1 MLRKK
6 HYKKILITLSVF
18 IAVFTGITLFQCI
31 FIPYI
36 QNKKEEYRLSVSDV
50 ENYGGINKIISE
62 LQELK
67 NKINS
72 LQNSYSQAE
81 NLNLQLDEDKDILND
96 KYYSSEELSKELK
109 SANQK
114 SYNKLKQEYNTLL
127 EEYHKLTEDYENYK
141 KEHENRN

>member
-1 MLRKK
+1 MKTVYLNQ
-6 HYKKILITLSVF
+6 F
-18 IAVFTGITLFQCI
+18 EGIDELDKFRNAEMCI
-31 FIPYI
+31 
-36 QNKKEEYRLSVSDV
+36 RDS
-50 ENYGGINKIISE
+50 
-62 LQELK
+62 
-67 NKINS
+67 
-72 LQNSYSQAE
+72 
-81 NLNLQLDEDKDILND
+81 ILND